1 MPPNTDRPRHVPW
14 VAIALGVLALVSVLF
29 SLDVGSAGYAG
40 DWFSM
45 LMPIIIFASIVAFFW
60 GLTRFFTNTEQLQKN
75 SGVHI
80 MLWSLTAIALFAAA
94 WFALRITQTS
104 YRVTSTDP
112 IIPNGIVI
120 NQESSGAYRGAA
132 PSAQSSMIAPPDYYP
147 RGYPNEEPITDT
159 RESLKTDY
167 NATMRTRKEQ

>member
-60 GLTRFFTNTEQLQKN
+60 GLTRIFSKNFFLQL
-75 SGVHI
+75 
-80 MLWSLTAIALFAAA
+80 
-94 WFALRITQTS
+94 LR
-104 YRVTSTDP
+104 V
-112 IIPNGIVI
+112 G
-120 NQESSGAYRGAA
+120 
-132 PSAQSSMIAPPDYYP
+132 
-147 RGYPNEEPITDT
+147 
-159 RESLKTDY
+159 KK
-167 NATMRTRKEQ
+167 TRKAPEKNNYRSKDDEWQEH